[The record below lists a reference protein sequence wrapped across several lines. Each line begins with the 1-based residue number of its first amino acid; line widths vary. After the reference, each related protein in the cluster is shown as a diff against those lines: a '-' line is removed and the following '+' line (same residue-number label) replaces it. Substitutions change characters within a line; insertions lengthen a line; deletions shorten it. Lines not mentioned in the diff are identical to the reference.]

1 MSYKFYPTVLFIAE
15 AKKLKKRYPNLADDL
30 RLLRKRLHEDP
41 LSGNDSLGAR
51 CYKVRMELTDKKSG
65 KSGGARL
72 IIQVFVKEKVVH
84 LLTIYDKSR
93 KSGLFE
99 GELDKILKTQ
109 LLKWGEN
116 RKD

>member
-15 AKKLKKRYPNLADDL
+15 AKKLKKRYPNIADDL
-30 RLLRKRLHEDP
+30 RLLRKRLHGDP
-41 LSGNDSLGAR
+41 LSGNDSLGAS